1 MTANGVRH
9 FLDLTD
15 IPKPVLAGL
24 IDSSRAM
31 KSARAKGQRPDCIAA
46 GRQDA
51 RHGVRQAV
59 NPHAR
64 LL

>member
-31 KSARAKGQRPDCIAA
+31 KAARA
-46 GRQDA
+46 
-51 RHGVRQAV
+51 
-59 NPHAR
+59 
-64 LL
+64 

>member
-31 KSARAKGQRPDCIAA
+31 KTARA
-46 GRQDA
+46 
-51 RHGVRQAV
+51 
-59 NPHAR
+59 
-64 LL
+64 